1 LKALKEQQEKQLE
14 QEDDEMMYTYARENE
29 RKVKYN
35 YTYSCAQ
42 NSLIASEIARHE
54 KKSTAAAFI
63 PQSYF
68 SSSVPLSPVSLVE
81 PLPFPPPLSPEII
94 KRSSRMTNSCSKIS
108 GKNIRRRRLQIVSSP
123 PPPQSP
129 KPFRKQK
136 FFVNEDIKS
145 QTPSRIIKTSCN
157 SNHNNCVDSIIVF
170 DSDDD
175 DLHSNSNNSATSKSK
190 TRRSTPHLARLP
202 PILAAK
208 NTNSGSQQKT
218 SNNFRT
224 SRPILKSNKS
234 MTNLGARKSSNSRSS
249 ALTGIVYRT
258 RSQRQNT

>member
-42 NSLIASEIARHE
+42 NSLIASEVARHE
-54 KKSTAAAFI
+54 KKSTAAVVR
-63 PQSYF
+63 QSYF
-68 SSSVPLSPVSLVE
+68 SSSVPLSPVPLVE
-81 PLPFPPPLSPEII
+81 PLSFPPPLSPEII

-129 KPFRKQK
+129 KPLRKQK
-136 FFVNEDIKS
+136 FFVNEDMKS
-145 QTPSRIIKTSCN
+145 QTPSRMIKTSRN

-175 DLHSNSNNSATSKSK
+175 LHSNSNNSTTSKSK
-190 TRRSTPHLARLP
+190 TRRSTSRVARLP
-202 PILAAK
+202 QILAAK
-208 NTNSGSQQKT
+208 NTNSGSRQKT
-218 SNNFRT
+218 SNHFRT
-224 SRPILKSNKS
+224 SRPILESNKS
-234 MTNLGARKSSNSRSS
+234 MTNLGVRKSSNSRSS
-249 ALTGIVYRT
+249 TLTGIVYRT

>member
-54 KKSTAAAFI
+54 KKSTAAVVR
-63 PQSYF
+63 QSYF
-68 SSSVPLSPVSLVE
+68 SSSVPLSPVSLVAP
-81 PLPFPPPLSPEII
+81 PLSFPPPLSPEII
-94 KRSSRMTNSCSKIS
+94 KRSSRMTNSCSKSS

-145 QTPSRIIKTSCN
+145 QTPSRIIKTSRN

-170 DSDDD
+170 NSDD
-175 DLHSNSNNSATSKSK
+175 DLHSNSNNSTTSKSK
-190 TRRSTPHLARLP
+190 TRRSTPHLAHLP

-218 SNNFRT
+218 SNNFRP

-234 MTNLGARKSSNSRSS
+234 MTNLGVRKSSNSRSS
-249 ALTGIVYRT
+249 TLTGIVYRT

>member
-1 LKALKEQQEKQLE
+1 MKALKEQQEKQLE

-42 NSLIASEIARHE
+42 NSLIASEVARHE
-54 KKSTAAAFI
+54 KKSAAAVVR
-63 PQSYF
+63 QSYF
-68 SSSVPLSPVSLVE
+68 SSSVPFVE
-81 PLPFPPPLSPEII
+81 PLSFPPPLSPEII
-94 KRSSRMTNSCSKIS
+94 KRSSRIINSCSKIS
-108 GKNIRRRRLQIVSSP
+108 GENIRRRRLQIVSSP

-129 KPFRKQK
+129 KPLRKQK
-136 FFVNEDIKS
+136 FFVNEDIKP
-145 QTPSRIIKTSCN
+145 QTPSRIIKTSRN

-170 DSDDD
+170 DTDD
-175 DLHSNSNNSATSKSK
+175 DLHSNSNNSTTSKSK
-190 TRRSTPHLARLP
+190 TRRSTPHVACLP
-202 PILAAK
+202 QILEAK
-208 NTNSGSQQKT
+208 HTNSGSQQKT